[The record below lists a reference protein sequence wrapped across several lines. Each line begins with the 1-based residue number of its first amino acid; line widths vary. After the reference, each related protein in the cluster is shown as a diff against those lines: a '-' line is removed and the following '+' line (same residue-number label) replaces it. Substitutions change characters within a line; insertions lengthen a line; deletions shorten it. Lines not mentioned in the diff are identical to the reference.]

1 MFRSLTLAAA
11 VLVAALGLTPPPAQA
26 QATDIR
32 AADAAPEASSGF
44 TAKQAVT
51 ARRFM
56 IATANPHASAA
67 GHDILQAGGSAVDAA
82 IAAALM
88 LNLTEPQSSG
98 IGGGAFLVSFEA
110 GRNSLTSF
118 DGRETTPA
126 AARGDRFIGPDGKP
140 LGLRDAIN
148 SGLSVGVPGLLRM
161 MELAHQRQG
170 RLPWARLF
178 EPVIRLAESGFPVSG
193 RLHALI
199 ASDALLAEDPVT
211 RAYFFGADGKPLA
224 PGSLLRN
231 PALAA
236 VMRRIAREGP
246 DAFYKG
252 EVARDIA
259 AAVTG
264 HRKPGD
270 MTPADLAGYTA
281 RQRDVLCGSY
291 RSYQVCGMGPPSS
304 GGIAVIGL
312 LGTLERFDMARVRPN
327 STEAVHLFS
336 EAGRLAYADR
346 DYYVAD
352 PEYVNVPARALIDP
366 LYLKDR
372 SLLIQPQVSMKRAVR
387 GVPAGVTTAW
397 APDANS
403 EIPATSHISVID
415 RDGNAVA
422 MTTTIESQFGSR
434 IMVRGFL
441 LNNQITDFSLVPED
455 NGLPVANRIE
465 GGKRPRS
472 TMSPTLVFD
481 AGGKLFMTV
490 GSPGGSAIVNY
501 VAKTLIGVIDWKLD
515 IQQAI
520 ALPNMGSRNGAT
532 ELEKG
537 TALEGLITPLR
548 AMGHDVNVLEFTSG
562 VQGIV
567 VTPAGLVGGAD
578 PRREGVVLGE

>member
-1 MFRSLTLAAA
+1 
-11 VLVAALGLTPPPAQA
+11 
-26 QATDIR
+26 
-32 AADAAPEASSGF
+32 
-44 TAKQAVT
+44 
-51 ARRFM
+51 M

-252 EVARDIA
+252 EVALESYTPLNQLDYGAEIAKMRAAKPDAVYIFLPGGLGINFIKQFVGSGLSKDMTLFGPGFSADEDVIKAVGEPMLGMFNSSLWAHDLDNAANKKFVADFQKEFGRLPTLYAAQGYDAARLIDGAVRDVKGKLDDK
-259 AAVTG
+259 AAV
-264 HRKPGD
+264 RK
-270 MTPADLAGYTA
+270 ALEAA
-281 RQRDVLCGSY
+281 RFESVRGAFKFNTNHFPIQDYYLR
-291 RSYQVCGMGPPSS
+291 
-304 GGIAVIGL
+304 VITKDTQGRVTNRT
-312 LGTLERFDMARVRPN
+312 LGTVFKNHAD
-327 STEAVHLFS
+327 
-336 EAGRLAYADR
+336 AY
-346 DYYVAD
+346 
-352 PEYVNVPARALIDP
+352 
-366 LYLKDR
+366 
-372 SLLIQPQVSMKRAVR
+372 
-387 GVPAGVTTAW
+387 
-397 APDANS
+397 
-403 EIPATSHISVID
+403 
-415 RDGNAVA
+415 
-422 MTTTIESQFGSR
+422 
-434 IMVRGFL
+434 
-441 LNNQITDFSLVPED
+441 
-455 NGLPVANRIE
+455 
-465 GGKRPRS
+465 
-472 TMSPTLVFD
+472 
-481 AGGKLFMTV
+481 V
-490 GSPGGSAIVNY
+490 GSC
-501 VAKTLIGVIDWKLD
+501 K
-515 IQQAI
+515 
-520 ALPNMGSRNGAT
+520 M
-532 ELEKG
+532 
-537 TALEGLITPLR
+537 
-548 AMGHDVNVLEFTSG
+548 
-562 VQGIV
+562 
-567 VTPAGLVGGAD
+567 PAV
-578 PRREGVVLGE
+578 